1 MWKCLPTA
9 AVVVAASCPVMAQP
23 SADTATTGAAGA
35 TASQGEGQIV
45 LFVFDGDAP
54 VSGARLLA
62 DGQSIGKT
70 GADGGAVAKLAAGQ
84 HNLVLRQ
91 GSTNAL
97 DLDVITR
104 ADEQV
109 RIIATLRDGQA
120 PELNIQGGGSGPVLA
135 GATDAGEDAGT
146 INGVVT
152 GPGGGPLSGAT
163 VRVPA
168 RGVSAETG
176 ADGRFAID
184 VPPGT
189 YNLRVTHPNYT
200 SGSAAGLRVAANG
213 QATANVSLSDSG
225 IKLADYTVT
234 AEYLE
239 GSIASEIELQRESD
253 QITSV
258 IGAEQIARTGDA
270 NAAEALQRVSGLLIE
285 NNKYAVIR
293 GQPYR
298 YTLTTFNGLPLPS
311 PDPIIEAVPL
321 NLFTDTILANI
332 QVQKSYSADKPGNFG
347 GGLVALNT
355 ISTPDEPFATFKIS
369 TGANTLATGEL
380 GLTYKGSNEDPLGQ
394 DGGERELPGGVPDG
408 DTLAGFTQAERQA
421 VGRSFDDFYI
431 VEEKQLP
438 ADIGAE
444 AAAGR
449 SFDTD
454 YGTFG
459 AIVTGT
465 YSHEYRRQIEQ
476 DNSYTA
482 SQDDPRISFL
492 ENRTDRQV
500 QLSGFLALSG
510 EWDNHAV
517 KSNTLFVRD
526 SQDRTQIS
534 EGYDLT
540 SDGRDERRFLLE
552 FQRRDL
558 FLTQLLGEHDFKWF
572 QVDWRGQHSETER
585 DRPDRSS
592 YRYQRPF
599 GSDRLPSFYADT
611 GLERDFNEVNGQLD
625 SGNGDVTI
633 PLPDIGDFKWDLR
646 GGGDINVGSRDS
658 NTRRFQFI
666 PQNDVRL
673 DRHVIEQI
681 INDNKI
687 RNDGSGVAFN
697 EVTLASDSY
706 TADTDTR
713 GYYIGGHMGFDE
725 WIETDFGV
733 RNTNANYEVITGGGT
748 VGGFDREFW
757 LPSVNVTGSITD
769 ELQLRA
775 SYGQSVSY
783 PRLVELAE
791 TTFFNPDTGEQFIG
805 NAELAPTEIDSY
817 DLRLEFYPSST
828 ENLNL
833 GVFYKQLEN
842 SIEQQFLPL
851 ASGTSL
857 TSFTNGQNGEILG
870 LETGGRVSFDRV
882 VRAGWVPFD
891 WVANTY
897 FQANF
902 ALSNSSV
909 ELDPEASGAATNQ
922 RRPLTGQADTTLNL
936 QLGYDGDTQDFTLL
950 YNRVGSRLD
959 QAGTNNLPDI
969 YQQPISFLGFTYSLD
984 LPTRLPFIGPIPTLS
999 GAQIKFKGA
1008 NLLNA
1013 EREYRQGERLQR
1025 RVEFGRSFSASLRL
1039 NLF

>member
-35 TASQGEGQIV
+35 AASQGEGQIV

-54 VSGARLLA
+54 VSGARLFA

-70 GADGGAVAKLAAGQ
+70 GPDGGAVAKLAAGQ
-84 HNLVLRQ
+84 HNLVLKQ

-176 ADGRFAID
+176 DDGRFAID

-189 YNLRVTHPNYT
+189 YNLRVTHPSYT

-213 QATANVSLSDSG
+213 QATANVSLADTG

-258 IGAEQIARTGDA
+258 IGAEQIARTGDS

-285 NNKYAVIR
+285 NNRYAVIR

-321 NLFTDTILANI
+321 NLFSDTILANI
-332 QVQKSYSADKPGNFG
+332 QVQKSYSVDKPGNFG

-369 TGANTLATGEL
+369 TGANTLSTGEL
-380 GLTYKGSNEDPLGQ
+380 GLTYDGSNQDPLGQ
-394 DGGERELPGGVPDG
+394 DGGERELPGGLPS
-408 DTLAGFTQAERQA
+408 QAQLSRSSVEQRQ
-421 VGRSFDDFYI
+421 R
-431 VEEKQLP
+431 
-438 ADIGAE
+438 
-444 AAAGR
+444 AGR
-449 SFDTD
+449 SFNDIFLVEEKELPPDIGLEAAGGRSFETP

-459 AIVTGT
+459 AIATGT
-465 YSHEYRRQIEQ
+465 YSHQWRREIER
-476 DNSYTA
+476 DNAFTI
-482 SQDDPRISFL
+482 SQEDPRVSFL
-492 ENRTDRQV
+492 ENRTDREV
-500 QLSGFLALSG
+500 NLSGYFALSG
-510 EWDNHAV
+510 EWDDHKL
-517 KSNTLFVRD
+517 KSNSLFVRS

-534 EGYDLT
+534 EGFDLT

-558 FLTQLLGEHDFKWF
+558 FLTQLLGEHDFDYV
-572 QVDWRGQHSETER
+572 QLNWRGQHSETER
-585 DRPDRSS
+585 DRPDRTT

-599 GSDRLPSFYADT
+599 GTEQAPTFFADT
-611 GLERDFNEVNGQLD
+611 GLQRDFNETNSELD
-625 SGNGDVTI
+625 SANGDITI
-633 PLPDIGDFKWDLR
+633 PLPELGELTWSLK
-646 GGGDINVGSRDS
+646 GGGDIDSGSRISD
-658 NTRRFQFI
+658 TRRFQFI
-666 PQNDVRL
+666 PGNGVRL
-673 DRHVIEQI
+673 DRAVVEQI
-681 INDNKI
+681 VNDNRI
-687 RNDGSGVAFN
+687 NLDGSGVAFS

-706 TADTDTR
+706 TADTMTT
-713 GYYIGGHMGFDE
+713 GYYVGGHLGFGD
-725 WIETDFGV
+725 WVETDFGI
-733 RNTNANYEVITGGGT
+733 RNTQADYEVITGGGT
-748 VGGFDREFW
+748 VGGFEQSYW
-757 LPSVNVTGSITD
+757 LPSFNVTGSVTD
-769 ELQLRA
+769 TFQIRA
-775 SYGQSVSY
+775 SYGQTVSY
-783 PRLVELAE
+783 PRLVELAQ

-805 NAELAPTEIDSY
+805 NPNLQPTEIDSY
-817 DLRLEFYPSST
+817 DLRFEFYPSST

-833 GVFYKQLEN
+833 GLFYKELTN

-857 TSFTNGQNGEILG
+857 TSFTNGQSGEILG
-870 LETGGRVSFDRV
+870 LETGGRVSFDRLV
-882 VRAGWVPFD
+882 AKGWVPFD
-891 WVANTY
+891 WVAKTY
-897 FQANF
+897 FQANL
-902 ALSNSSV
+902 ALTTSNV
-909 ELDPEASGAATNQ
+909 QLDPDSSGAATNLD
-922 RRPLTGQADTTLNL
+922 RPLTGQADTTLNL
-936 QLGYDGDTQDFTLL
+936 QLGYDGDGQDFTLL
-950 YNRVGSRLD
+950 YNRVGERLD
-959 QAGTNNLPDI
+959 QAGTQGLPDI
-969 YQQPISFLGFTYSLD
+969 YQQPIAFLGFTYSLD
-984 LPTRLPFIGPIPTLS
+984 LPTELPFIGPIPTLS
-999 GAQIKFKGA
+999 GAQVKFKGA

-1013 EREYRQGERLQR
+1013 QREFRQGDRLQR

-1039 NLF
+1039 NMF

>member
-1 MWKCLPTA
+1 M
-9 AVVVAASCPVMAQP
+9 
-23 SADTATTGAAGA
+23 
-35 TASQGEGQIV
+35 
-45 LFVFDGDAP
+45 
-54 VSGARLLA
+54 
-62 DGQSIGKT
+62 
-70 GADGGAVAKLAAGQ
+70 
-84 HNLVLRQ
+84 
-91 GSTNAL
+91 
-97 DLDVITR
+97 
-104 ADEQV
+104 
-109 RIIATLRDGQA
+109 
-120 PELNIQGGGSGPVLA
+120 
-135 GATDAGEDAGT
+135 
-146 INGVVT
+146 
-152 GPGGGPLSGAT
+152 
-163 VRVPA
+163 
-168 RGVSAETG
+168 
-176 ADGRFAID
+176 
-184 VPPGT
+184 
-189 YNLRVTHPNYT
+189 
-200 SGSAAGLRVAANG
+200 
-213 QATANVSLSDSG
+213 
-225 IKLADYTVT
+225 
-234 AEYLE
+234 
-239 GSIASEIELQRESD
+239 
-253 QITSV
+253 
-258 IGAEQIARTGDA
+258 
-270 NAAEALQRVSGLLIE
+270 
-285 NNKYAVIR
+285 
-293 GQPYR
+293 
-298 YTLTTFNGLPLPS
+298 
-311 PDPIIEAVPL
+311 
-321 NLFTDTILANI
+321 
-332 QVQKSYSADKPGNFG
+332 
-347 GGLVALNT
+347 
-355 ISTPDEPFATFKIS
+355 
-369 TGANTLATGEL
+369 
-380 GLTYKGSNEDPLGQ
+380 
-394 DGGERELPGGVPDG
+394 
-408 DTLAGFTQAERQA
+408 
-421 VGRSFDDFYI
+421 
-431 VEEKQLP
+431 
-438 ADIGAE
+438 
-444 AAAGR
+444 
-449 SFDTD
+449 
-454 YGTFG
+454 
-459 AIVTGT
+459 
-465 YSHEYRRQIEQ
+465 
-476 DNSYTA
+476 
-482 SQDDPRISFL
+482 
-492 ENRTDRQV
+492 
-500 QLSGFLALSG
+500 
-510 EWDNHAV
+510 
-517 KSNTLFVRD
+517 RD

-805 NAELAPTEIDSY
+805 NAQLAPTEIDSY